1 MGFEE
6 LSTAARGGQ
15 GWPHGLG
22 VDRMAGARARVGVLQ
37 ERDFEIAYWLSRLV
51 AASVGQ
57 IRTRFGL
64 GRSQTYRRLQVLCE
78 RGVVHRHHLAVG
90 VPPLYSIYGR
100 QLRVGTCAHAVA
112 LTQLAVAIESS
123 GRELATEVEL
133 RRARGAQTPVGS
145 PLSENQIETVNSC
158 ERVPDAAEL
167 LRSGGIGAY
176 EVELSSKGRTRRM
189 HVLRAYAGSRYEQVT
204 WIAPDPQLAA
214 LVTREI
220 AEVGLDSWMEVR
232 SEIE

>member
-1 MGFEE
+1 MGFDD
-6 LSTAARGGQ
+6 LSTATRGGQ
-15 GWPHGLG
+15 AGPHGLG
-22 VDRMAGARARVGVLQ
+22 VDRMTGARARVGVLQ

-57 IRTRFGL
+57 IRARFGL
-64 GRSQTYRRLQVLCE
+64 GRSQTYHRLQVLCE
-78 RGVVHRHHLAVG
+78 RGVLRRHHLAVS
-90 VPPLYSIYGR
+90 VPPLYAIYGR
-100 QLRVGTCAHAVA
+100 PLQVGTCAHAVA
-112 LTQLAVAIESS
+112 LTELAVAIEGS

-133 RRARGAQTPVGS
+133 RRARSAQTTLGS
-145 PLSENQIETVNSC
+145 SLSEDQVETVSNC

-167 LRSGGIGAY
+167 LKTGGLRAY

-189 HVLRAYAGSRYEQVT
+189 GVLRAYARSTYEQVT
-204 WIAPDPQLAA
+204 WVAPDPQLAA